1 MEMTNDEKQEI
12 VSSLR
17 IKEITLCDLANDAQK
32 RLGDI
37 RALREKIQEEI
48 IAAEKAAEK
57 E

>member
-17 IKEITLCDLANDAQK
+17 IKEITLCDLTNDAQK

-37 RALREKIQEEI
+37 KALREKVQKEI

>member
-17 IKEITLCDLANDAQK
+17 IKEITLCDLANGAQK

>member
-37 RALREKIQEEI
+37 KALREKIQKEI